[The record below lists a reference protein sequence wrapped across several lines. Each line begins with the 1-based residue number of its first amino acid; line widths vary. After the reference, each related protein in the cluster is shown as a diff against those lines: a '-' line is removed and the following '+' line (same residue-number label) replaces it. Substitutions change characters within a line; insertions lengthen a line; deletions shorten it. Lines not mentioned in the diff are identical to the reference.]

1 MARDAATAATQVKGM
16 GADVVADDRGR
27 LTLQAVKSAKT
38 RARLI
43 EATIRCLV
51 KHGYSKTTTPKVA
64 LEAGLS
70 RGAMLHHFDSG
81 RHLMQATLVELNK
94 KRLRAFRRAAETKDH
109 NVRTLVRAY
118 WAQLLRPTFIAF
130 HELETAAR
138 TDKELAETLNPVR
151 IEFRERWHELAI
163 ELFPEWRQD
172 LGRFD
177 LSLALSQ
184 NLLEGM
190 ALNRL
195 TNGVGEG
202 DIEAV
207 LVHLEQQILELAPV
221 LTAQRAA
228 GSPQVMP
235 RRSNS

>member
-1 MARDAATAATQVKGM
+1 MARDAAITAIPGKSVRVDKM
-16 GADVVADDRGR
+16 EDDRGEP
-27 LTLQAVKSAKT
+27 TLQAIKSAKT

-43 EATIRCLV
+43 EAAIRCLV

-81 RHLMQATLVELNK
+81 RQLMQATLIELNK

-109 NVRTLVRAY
+109 KDHNVRTLVRAY
-118 WAQLLRPTFIAF
+118 WTQLLRPTFIAF
-130 HELETAAR
+130 HELATAAR
-138 TDKELAETLNPVR
+138 TDRELAETLDPVR
-151 IEFRERWHELAI
+151 VEFRERWHELAI

-172 LGRFD
+172 LRRFD
-177 LSLALSQ
+177 LSLALCQ

-195 TNGVGEG
+195 TNGVKED

-207 LVHLEQQILELAPV
+207 LDHLEQQILTMRP
-221 LTAQRAA
+221 
-228 GSPQVMP
+228 S
-235 RRSNS
+235 

>member
-1 MARDAATAATQVKGM
+1 MARDAAIAATPVKRS
-16 GADVVADDRGR
+16 GADRVKDGVEDDRAEP
-27 LTLQAVKSAKT
+27 TLQAVKSAKT

-43 EATIRCLV
+43 DATIRCLV

-81 RHLMQATLVELNK
+81 RQLMQATLVELNK

-130 HELETAAR
+130 HELATAAR
-138 TDKELAETLNPVR
+138 TDKELAETLDPVR
-151 IEFRERWHELAI
+151 VEFRERWHELAI

-172 LGRFD
+172 LRRFD
-177 LSLALSQ
+177 LSLALCQ

-195 TNGVGEG
+195 TNGVEER

-207 LVHLEQQILELAPV
+207 LVHLEQQILELRP
-221 LTAQRAA
+221 T
-228 GSPQVMP
+228 
-235 RRSNS
+235 

>member
-1 MARDAATAATQVKGM
+1 MAIDAAVLATPLKRVGGDK
-16 GADVVADDRGR
+16 VTDDRGE
-27 LTLQAVKSAKT
+27 LSLQAGKSAKT

-70 RGAMLHHFDSG
+70 RGAMLHHFDSV
-81 RHLMQATLVELNK
+81 RQLMQATLMELNK
-94 KRLRAFRRAAETKDH
+94 KRLRAFRSAAETKDH

-130 HELETAAR
+130 HELATAAR
-138 TDKELAETLNPVR
+138 TDKELAETLDPVR
-151 IEFRERWHELAI
+151 VEFRERWHELAI

-172 LGRFD
+172 LRRFD
-177 LSLALSQ
+177 LSLALCQ

-195 TNGVGEG
+195 TNGVEER

-207 LVHLEQQILELAPV
+207 LVHLEQQILELRP
-221 LTAQRAA
+221 
-228 GSPQVMP
+228 S
-235 RRSNS
+235 

>member
-16 GADVVADDRGR
+16 GADVVADDRGEPN
-27 LTLQAVKSAKT
+27 LQAVKSAKT

-81 RHLMQATLVELNK
+81 RQLMQATLVELNK

-130 HELETAAR
+130 HELATAAR
-138 TDKELAETLNPVR
+138 TDKELAETLDPVR
-151 IEFRERWHELAI
+151 IEFRERWHELAL

-172 LGRFD
+172 LGSFD

-195 TNGVGEG
+195 TNGVEEG

-207 LVHLEQQILELAPV
+207 LVHLEQQILELRP
-221 LTAQRAA
+221 
-228 GSPQVMP
+228 S
-235 RRSNS
+235 

>member
-1 MARDAATAATQVKGM
+1 MTIDAAVLATPIKVGGDKKI
-16 GADVVADDRGR
+16 GAERSEP
-27 LTLQAVKSAKT
+27 TLQAGKSAKT

-81 RHLMQATLVELNK
+81 RQLMQATLVELNK
-94 KRLRAFRRAAETKDH
+94 KRLRAFRSAAETKDH

-130 HELETAAR
+130 HELATAAR
-138 TDKELAETLNPVR
+138 TDKELAETLDPVR
-151 IEFRERWHELAI
+151 VEFRERWHELAI

-172 LGRFD
+172 LRRFD
-177 LSLALSQ
+177 LSLALCQ

-195 TNGVGEG
+195 TNGVEEH

-207 LVHLEQQILELAPV
+207 LVHLEQQILELRP
-221 LTAQRAA
+221 
-228 GSPQVMP
+228 S
-235 RRSNS
+235 

>member
-1 MARDAATAATQVKGM
+1 MIAA
-16 GADVVADDRGR
+16 
-27 LTLQAVKSAKT
+27 SSPY
-38 RARLI
+38 
-43 EATIRCLV
+43 TIRCLV

-81 RHLMQATLVELNK
+81 RQLMQATLMELNK
-94 KRLRAFRRAAETKDH
+94 KRLRAFRSAAETKDH

-130 HELETAAR
+130 HELATAAR
-138 TDKELAETLNPVR
+138 TDKELAETLDPVR
-151 IEFRERWHELAI
+151 VEFRERWHELAI

-172 LGRFD
+172 LRRFD
-177 LSLALSQ
+177 LSLALCQ

-195 TNGVGEG
+195 TNGVEER

-207 LVHLEQQILELAPV
+207 LVHLEQQILELRP
-221 LTAQRAA
+221 
-228 GSPQVMP
+228 S
-235 RRSNS
+235 

>member
-1 MARDAATAATQVKGM
+1 MTIDAAILATPVKDLGNDKV
-16 GADVVADDRGR
+16 GGDRSE
-27 LTLQAVKSAKT
+27 LTLQASKSAKT

-81 RHLMQATLVELNK
+81 RQLMQATLVELNK
-94 KRLRAFRRAAETKDH
+94 KRLRAFRSAAETKDH

-130 HELETAAR
+130 HELATAAR
-138 TDKELAETLNPVR
+138 TDKELAETLDPVR
-151 IEFRERWHELAI
+151 VEFRERWHELAI

-172 LGRFD
+172 LRRFD
-177 LSLALSQ
+177 LSLALCQ

-195 TNGVGEG
+195 TNGVEER

-207 LVHLEQQILELAPV
+207 LVHLEHQILELRP
-221 LTAQRAA
+221 
-228 GSPQVMP
+228 S
-235 RRSNS
+235 

>member
-1 MARDAATAATQVKGM
+1 MAREATLATTPAKKVGYDK
-16 GADVVADDRGR
+16 VAEDRSEP
-27 LTLQAVKSAKT
+27 TLQAVKSAKT

-51 KHGYSKTTTPKVA
+51 KHGYSNTTTPKVA

-81 RHLMQATLVELNK
+81 RQLMQATLIELNK
-94 KRLRAFRRAAETKDH
+94 KRLRAFRRAAETKEH

-130 HELETAAR
+130 HELATAAR
-138 TDKELAETLNPVR
+138 TDKELAETLEPVR
-151 IEFRERWHELAI
+151 VEFRERWHELAI

-172 LGRFD
+172 WRRFD
-177 LSLALSQ
+177 LSLALCQ

-195 TNGVGEG
+195 TNGVEER

-207 LVHLEQQILELAPV
+207 LEHLEQQILELRP
-221 LTAQRAA
+221 
-228 GSPQVMP
+228 S
-235 RRSNS
+235 